1 MGDEDAATK
10 MALQHAELAM
20 MEHEAVSFRAESRCA
35 LGWPA
40 PGNGY
45 WTEETLAATLR
56 RYPGLDATPYREAIP
71 RL

>member
-1 MGDEDAATK
+1 MQWSVPTYDGDGSRSEEAQAFY
-10 MALQHAELAM
+10 AGLA
-20 MEHEAVSFRAESRCA
+20 VESRCA

-45 WTEETLAATLR
+45 WTEETIAAALR
-56 RYPGLDATPYREAIP
+56 RWPGLDVTPYREAIP

>member
-1 MGDEDAATK
+1 MPTYDGDGSKSEEAQAFY
-10 MALQHAELAM
+10 AGLA
-20 MEHEAVSFRAESRCA
+20 VESRCA

-45 WTEETLAATLR
+45 WTEETIAAALR
-56 RYPGLDATPYREAIP
+56 RWPELDVTPYREAIP